1 MSKVIAIVL
10 YHSLLLKQRNIKLHK
25 EIESVRRSC
34 VTRCY
39 NVVRSMG
46 LYFSVAGPVRVG
58 PDRKIGTT

>member
-1 MSKVIAIVL
+1 MNKAIASVI
-10 YHSLLLKQRNIKLHK
+10 SLLTVKQRNIKLHK

-46 LYFSVAGPVRVG
+46 PYFSMAGLVRVG
-58 PDRKIGTT
+58 PVRKIVTT